1 MATRQ
6 HSRFVHFTLPWLVAA
21 VGLAVF
27 LVTLHPWVNFDS
39 VTVVARIAGWDWNTM
54 QLGPVTLLVTWPF
67 RYLPPAWQPL
77 ALNAFSAACAALT
90 LGLLAKSVA
99 LLPHDRT
106 REQRQRERSDFSFLS
121 LPLAWLPPVAAASLL
136 GLQLTFWEHATA
148 MTGEMLQL
156 TLFAFCVYC
165 FLRFRVQQE
174 DRYLAWLSFAFGA
187 AAANDWGI
195 IAFCPL
201 FFIAIVWAKG
211 IAFFDA
217 RFLIRTTAAGLAGT
231 CFYLVLPIALLASG
245 QAEGSLFDLL
255 RTQLSYQRQVLLS
268 FPRWALLF
276 CGITSVLP
284 VFFMGIRWPATFGD
298 LSAAGSALTNFL
310 FRLIHAAF
318 FACCLWTLFDPPF
331 SPRERGFGMPFL
343 HFYFLTALSVGYFA
357 GYLLLVLGQEPER
370 RIKRISEGLLA
381 LSRTAAALV
390 TVAALAAVAGL
401 AYRNAPTLRAKNGP
415 LVREL
420 AATLLPPPGG
430 PTALISDDPILLQ
443 LAVGLL
449 HTDHPERLDSFLPIS
464 SSDLRLHPYQAL
476 MSDRYQERW
485 PSLALER
492 LPKPLSDDVL
502 LQQIVALNASNTLYY
517 AHPSFGFYFEAFH
530 LQPAAGVYRMERYPA
545 GQLPSLPPQDAS
557 FHATHQI
564 WSDILQRLVD
574 DPVLLRYRD
583 LRVRDAEPL
592 AIHYS
597 RALNYWGVL
606 LQRQGNASEASRFFK
621 AASTL
626 STDNIAATINHQ
638 YSERLQAG
646 NPEPLQLAKELT
658 DQLGRHRDLPSFL
671 MLCGPIDEPG
681 FRQRIGQ
688 VFFDGNLH
696 RQAAQQFA
704 RIVELLPQDTHAH
717 LWLASASLNS
727 GLFALTL
734 DTLHNLA
741 ATAPQLTPSQS
752 TDLASLEAW
761 ATFRLGDL
769 PAAVVILE
777 SAQNQFPQRLEPL
790 QTLND
795 IYLAANDTN
804 AALTTVERLISR
816 SPKDLRPLITKS
828 AIQLQIGAVSN
839 AVQTLTSVLESDPSF
854 FPALVNRALAY
865 TMLGRLD
872 DAERDYRQLLQSQPK
887 LNIVHYHLA
896 ELDFQ
901 RSKADSARSHY
912 LKFLERAVPG
922 SPEARLS
929 QQRLES
935 IANGKLGG

>member
-21 VGLAVF
+21 AGLAVF
-27 LVTLHPWVNFDS
+27 LLTLHPWVSFDS
-39 VTVVARIAGWDWNTM
+39 VTVVARVAGWDWNTM
-54 QLGPVTLLVTWPF
+54 QLGPVTLLLTWPF
-67 RYLPPAWQPL
+67 RYLPPSWHPL
-77 ALNAFSAACAALT
+77 ALNAFSATCGALT
-90 LGLLAKSVA
+90 LALLAKSVA

-121 LPLAWLPPVAAASLL
+121 LPLAWLPPVAAAGLL
-136 GLQLTFWEHATA
+136 GFQLTFWEHATA

-165 FLRFRVQQE
+165 FLRFRVLQE

-231 CFYLVLPIALLASG
+231 LFYLVLPVALLASG
-245 QAEGSLFDLL
+245 QAEGSFLELL

-268 FPRWALLF
+268 FPRWALIF
-276 CGITSVLP
+276 CGMTSVLP
-284 VFFMGIRWPATFGD
+284 VLFMGIRWPATFGD

-318 FACCLWTLFDPPF
+318 FACCVWTLFDPPF
-331 SPRERGFGMPFL
+331 SPRERGFGLPFL

-381 LSRTAAALV
+381 LSRITAALV
-390 TVAALAAVAGL
+390 ALAALAAVAGL
-401 AYRNAPTLRAKNGP
+401 AYRNAPTLRAQNGP

-420 AATLLPPPGG
+420 ATSLLPPPGA
-430 PTALISDDPILLQ
+430 PTALISDDPHLLQ
-443 LAVGLL
+443 LAVGIL
-449 HTDHPERLDSFLPIS
+449 HTTYPERLDAFLPIS

-476 MSDRYQERW
+476 MSDRYQQRW

-492 LPKPLSDDVL
+492 LSKPLSDDIL
-502 LQQIVALNASNTLYY
+502 LQQIAALSSSNTLYY
-517 AHPSFGFYFEAFH
+517 AHPSFGFYFEVFH
-530 LQPAAGVYRMERYPA
+530 LQPAGGVYRLERHPA
-545 GQLPSLPPQDAS
+545 AQLPDLPPQDAA
-557 FHATHQI
+557 FHATHQL
-564 WSDILQRLVD
+564 WSQLLQRLVD
-574 DPVLLRYRD
+574 DPVLQRYRD

-597 RALNYWGVL
+597 RAFNDWGVL
-606 LQRQGNASEASRFFK
+606 LQRLGQINEAHRFFK
-621 AASTL
+621 AAVQL
-626 STDNIAATINHQ
+626 SDDNLAAAINSQ

-646 NPEPLQLAKELT
+646 NTEPLQLAKDLT

-696 RQAAQQFA
+696 RQAAQQFS
-704 RIVELLPQDTHAH
+704 RIVELRPQDIHAH
-717 LWLASASLNS
+717 LWLASASLNA
-727 GLFALTL
+727 GLFSLTL
-734 DTLHNLA
+734 QTLQSLA
-741 ATAPQLTPSQS
+741 TTSPQLTPSQS
-752 TDLASLEAW
+752 TDLASLKAW

-769 PAAVVILE
+769 PAAVAVLE
-777 SAQNQFPQRLEPL
+777 SAQKQFPQRIEPL

-795 IYLAANDTN
+795 IYLAANETN

-839 AVQTLTSVLESDPSF
+839 ALQTLTTILDTDPTF

-865 TMLGRLD
+865 TMLGRFD
-872 DAERDYRQLLQSQPK
+872 DAERDYRQLLQINPK
-887 LNIVHYHLA
+887 LHIVHYHLA

-901 RSKADSARSHY
+901 RSKGDSARSHY
-912 LKFLERAVPG
+912 LRFLEKAIPG
-922 SPEARLS
+922 SPEARLA
-929 QQRLES
+929 QQRLND
-935 IANGKLGG
+935 IASGKLGG